1 MTVSKTDTVIV
12 VGFLILVQGTGA
24 LAGFWLPAIAPE
36 VGQSLGLSPSLIAYP
51 VLILYIFAMI
61 SSLMAGGF
69 VTRFG
74 AWRSSQAALI
84 LIGISH
90 LMFMNGSLI
99 FLMLG
104 SIILGSAY
112 GLLTPPASHL
122 LSKIVTPK
130 NRNLVF
136 SIRFTGVPLG
146 GILAGLLAPPIALEY
161 GWRESMLV
169 TILISIVVATGMQP
183 FRKKWDNDR
192 SKTSKIIRNPI
203 ADIKLV
209 WKLTALKW
217 VALSGLCMG
226 AIQTTLTTYTV
237 TMLVEDVK
245 YNLIAAGIGL
255 SAIQLASVFGRV
267 GWGWFADRIENG
279 LTALIIIAM
288 ASTLCALF
296 TIFLSPSWP
305 QLAVYCLCF
314 CFGLVGMG
322 WNGVYPSEIAR
333 LSPPGEVGRT
343 TGASF
348 FITFSGVFLGPV
360 IFASVYTITNT
371 YSTTFL
377 VTDIIGICSYLC
389 IFNAKRA
396 LPRHSP

>member
-203 ADIKLV
+203 AYIKFFC
-209 WKLTALKW
+209 KLTAFNW
-217 VALSGLCMG
+217 FDLSGL
-226 AIQTTLTTYTV
+226 
-237 TMLVEDVK
+237 
-245 YNLIAAGIGL
+245 
-255 SAIQLASVFGRV
+255 
-267 GWGWFADRIENG
+267 
-279 LTALIIIAM
+279 
-288 ASTLCALF
+288 
-296 TIFLSPSWP
+296 
-305 QLAVYCLCF
+305 
-314 CFGLVGMG
+314 
-322 WNGVYPSEIAR
+322 
-333 LSPPGEVGRT
+333 
-343 TGASF
+343 
-348 FITFSGVFLGPV
+348 
-360 IFASVYTITNT
+360 
-371 YSTTFL
+371 
-377 VTDIIGICSYLC
+377 
-389 IFNAKRA
+389 
-396 LPRHSP
+396 